1 MKAGTWT
8 HPNRLWRVWEIN
20 YFIIHWAFGVVKATS
35 DLYSDKY
42 TGNLETVMVN
52 FTCQCNWAKGCP
64 DIILACLWG
73 CFWMRLTFEL
83 VDWVQ
88 QIRHP
93 IVCRSYPISWR
104 PNLLNWAKRLRG
116 NFVFM
121 MVCASSFGF
130 LLLDWNLHHQSSF
143 FSGLCNQTETI
154 PGVFPGL
161 QLADCWSQD
170 FSASIIMEAKS
181 LFIYVCVCVCVC
193 DGLCFSGEPWLIQ
206 RLYQ

>member
-8 HPNRLWRVWEIN
+8 HPNRRWHVWEIN
-20 YFIIHWAFGVVKATS
+20 YFIIHWAFGVVTATS

-52 FTCQCNWAKGCP
+52 FTCQCNWAKGCL
-64 DIILACLWG
+64 DIILGCLWG

-88 QIRHP
+88 QICHP

-121 MVCASSFGF
+121 MVCVSSFGL
-130 LLLDWNLHHQSSF
+130 LLLDWNLHHQSSC

-154 PGVFPGL
+154 PGFSQVSSL
-161 QLADCWSQD
+161 LTADLRTFQ
-170 FSASIIMEAKS
+170 
-181 LFIYVCVCVCVC
+181 
-193 DGLCFSGEPWLIQ
+193 PP
-206 RLYQ
+206 